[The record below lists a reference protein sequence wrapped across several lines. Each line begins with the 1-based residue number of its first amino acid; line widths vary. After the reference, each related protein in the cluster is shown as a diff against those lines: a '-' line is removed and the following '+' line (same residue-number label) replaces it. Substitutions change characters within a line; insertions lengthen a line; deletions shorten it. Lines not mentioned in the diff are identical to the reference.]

1 MNFHQQILVNLY
13 LDMQENDEMKQKD
26 IPAFIKNNFKTIYKE
41 EVDTFKNQ
49 ITDSQAISSPEEFFA
64 EIFSYIYK
72 DNIKCTP
79 KALEFVENK
88 IDEL

>member
-1 MNFHQQILVNLY
+1 M
-13 LDMQENDEMKQKD
+13 
-26 IPAFIKNNFKTIYKE
+26 
-41 EVDTFKNQ
+41 DTFKNQ

-72 DNIKCTP
+72 DNTKCTP

-88 IDEL
+88 INEL